1 VLGDDG
7 SGVRVLGGSVPIEHA
22 WSPDGSQVV
31 YGCGKWRDNFRLSKF
46 WAAVCILDVESGETR
61 QILEPPGPQ
70 SVPSVGALAWAPD
83 GNTIVAL
90 VDSDVE
96 SDLYVFDASGQ
107 GWRALAQP
115 GRESDPA
122 WSPDGEIVYMS
133 QPEDVEGSPRRA
145 MRLWLMNAD
154 GSEAQPLFDDGAE
167 PDWTAY

>member
-1 VLGDDG
+1 
-7 SGVRVLGGSVPIEHA
+7 
-22 WSPDGSQVV
+22 
-31 YGCGKWRDNFRLSKF
+31 
-46 WAAVCILDVESGETR
+46 
-61 QILEPPGPQ
+61 
-70 SVPSVGALAWAPD
+70 VGALAWSPD